1 MSCADVAK
9 VAAGHAKTDA
19 LVVAFGSAQI
29 ACDVVHDLG
38 DDASPVDAVYGADA
52 VALFEFGIVLHGFDD
67 VLAVVK
73 HTVHG
78 DVDDVFVLQAIHLG
92 ALEGGHFAIGR
103 EHEHVDAAFAAQGV
117 FGGGACVA
125 AGCAEDVERLV
136 FFGEHVFEGVAQEL
150 HRHVFE
156 REGGAVG
163 QGLDFDAVFERAH
176 GGDFCA
182 TECVAGVGAV
192 DDAAQVVFGDVGG
205 EQADDFKGEFG
216 VAEGAPMGELLGGDL
231 GVLCGEH
238 KTAVGGEPH
247 KQGLAECFGGGVAA
261 GADVVHKISF
271 LSFLNLKI
279 AIVLFRFFIRFGT

>member
-1 MSCADVAK
+1 MNRHAHLFGDVPRADVAEI
-9 VAAGHAKTDA
+9 AAGHAEANA
-19 LVVAFGSAQI
+19 LVVAFAGAQI

-38 DDASPVDAVYGADA
+38 NDAPPVDAVYGADA
-52 VALFEFGIVLHGFDD
+52 VALFEFGIVLHGFHD

-73 HTVHG
+73 HAAHG
-78 DVDDVFVLQAIHLG
+78 DVDDVVVLQAIHLG

-103 EHEHVDAAFAAQGV
+103 EHEHVDAAFTAQGV

-156 REGGAVG
+156 GERGAVG
-163 QGLDFDAVFERAH
+163 QGLDFDTVFERAH

-182 TECVAGVGAV
+182 AECFAGVGAV

-216 VAEGAPMGELLGGDL
+216 VAEGAPVGELLGGDL
-231 GVLCGEH
+231 GIVLGEH
-238 KTAVGGEPH
+238 
-247 KQGLAECFGGGVAA
+247 
-261 GADVVHKISF
+261 
-271 LSFLNLKI
+271 
-279 AIVLFRFFIRFGT
+279 